1 MHTTGQIV
9 FVNHDLKMF
18 LRYVTANAKLSTSVV
33 NTLRDCVPEYLHNRS
48 HWFICHCIKR
58 MRSAEDLIPE
68 QAVRVTED
76 MFQVTMIHITLCGQD

>member
-9 FVNHDLKMF
+9 FVNRDLKMF
-18 LRYVTANAKLSTSVV
+18 LRYMTANVKLSTSVV
-33 NTLRDCVPEYLHNRS
+33 NTLKDCVPEYLHNRL

-68 QAVRVTED
+68 QVVRVTED
-76 MFQVTMIHITLCGQD
+76 MFQVTMIHTTLHGQD

>member
-1 MHTTGQIV
+1 M
-9 FVNHDLKMF
+9 FVNPDLKMF

-33 NTLRDCVPEYLHNRS
+33 NTLRYCVPEYLHNRP
-48 HWFICHCIKR
+48 HWFIRHCIKR

-76 MFQVTMIHITLCGQD
+76 MFQVTMIHITLRGQD